1 MKKHWFFILIFSIT
15 ILISICSLPYLPNEV
30 AMHWNASGEIDR
42 YNSKWYAV
50 GFAPFLMLLL
60 YVMMNVL
67 PKFDPRQETYTKTKS
82 TYLTTRYLF
91 IVFMLV
97 MHCIVILTGLGYN
110 LNIGLIVN
118 MLVGLL
124 FVLIGNVMP
133 RMQPSYF
140 VGIKTPWTLA
150 SDEVW
155 RKTHFIGG
163 RLFVLG
169 GILVIVS
176 SFLPP
181 FIQSWAL
188 LVILVGTVVITYFLS
203 YLYYRQIKP

>member
-1 MKKHWFFILIFSIT
+1 MKKHWFFLLIFSIT
-15 ILISICSLPYLPNEV
+15 VLISICSLPYLPAEV
-30 AMHWNASGEIDR
+30 AMHWNASGEVDG

-50 GFAPFLMLLL
+50 SFGPLLMLLL

-67 PKFDPRQETYTKTKS
+67 PKFDPRQDTYNKAKS
-82 TYLTTRYLF
+82 TYLTTRYVV

-110 LNIGLIVN
+110 LDIGLIVN

-124 FVLIGNVMP
+124 FVFIGNVMP
-133 RMQPSYF
+133 RMKPSYF

-155 RKTHFIGG
+155 RKTHFVGG

-169 GILVIVS
+169 GILIIGC
-176 SFLPP
+176 SFLPS
-181 FIQSWAL
+181 FLQVWAM
-188 LVILVGTVVITYFLS
+188 LVILLGTVVITYFIS
-203 YLYYRQIKP
+203 YFYYRQIKQ